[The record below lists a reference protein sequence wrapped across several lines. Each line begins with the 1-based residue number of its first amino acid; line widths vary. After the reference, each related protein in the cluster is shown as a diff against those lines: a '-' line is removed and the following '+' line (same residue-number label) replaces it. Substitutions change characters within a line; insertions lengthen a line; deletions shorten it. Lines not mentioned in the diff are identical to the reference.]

1 MGARAA
7 SSSSVEAFALRAQA
21 LIADD
26 QALMERLLRF
36 TQAYDLLERNTERAQ
51 KLAQVPSRSSL
62 LAQTVR
68 MCLPSLLLSVC

>member
-1 MGARAA
+1 MDARAA
-7 SSSSVEAFALRAQA
+7 SSPSVEAFALREA

-62 LAQTVR
+62 FAQTVCMR
-68 MCLPSLLLSVC
+68 LPSLLLSVC